1 MYTCRGLDFSFP
13 CCCSYKWDIV
23 LLHCTPV
30 FFFFLVTERV
40 RKCSVRNV
48 YSSGL
53 GSEYLLLFLFMD
65 LSQRLLNLKMLLF
78 GITAH
83 SSLVIFLKARKT
95 SVIGCLIIHVW
106 IMIARGIKY
115 TG

>member
-1 MYTCRGLDFSFP
+1 MYMCRGLDFSFP
-13 CCCSYKWDIV
+13 CCCSYKWDLA

-30 FFFFLVTERV
+30 FFLFLVTERV

-53 GSEYLLLFLFMD
+53 SGLGSEYLLLFLFMD
-65 LSQRLLNLKMLLF
+65 LSQHLLSLKMLLF

-83 SSLVIFLKARKT
+83 R
-95 SVIGCLIIHVW
+95 
-106 IMIARGIKY
+106 
-115 TG
+115 